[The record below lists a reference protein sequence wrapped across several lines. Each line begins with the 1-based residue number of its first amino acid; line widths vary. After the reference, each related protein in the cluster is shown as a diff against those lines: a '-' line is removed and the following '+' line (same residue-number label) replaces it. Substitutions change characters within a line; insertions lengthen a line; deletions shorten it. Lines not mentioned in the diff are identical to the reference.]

1 LPKKYHKVG
10 NIQQIFDSFSW
21 MKDTISTYYRNRRFR
36 FFKKFFDQISE
47 GGKKSIKI
55 LDIGGTE
62 SYWKS
67 MGFQLNP
74 NCEIVLLN
82 LYEANVQEQ
91 GFKSIKGDA
100 CNLKGILNNSFDL
113 VFSNSVIEHL
123 YTIENQQSMA
133 NEVERVGKNYFIQTP
148 NKYFPIEPHWVFPLF
163 QFLPFNLK
171 VFFTQHFDL
180 GYIKKTN
187 DKQKAIELVKEVR
200 LISKK
205 EYMQLFKDAHLFI
218 EKFVGLNKSFIAY
231 KVENK

>member
-1 LPKKYHKVG
+1 
-10 NIQQIFDSFSW
+10 

-100 CNLKGILNNSFDL
+100 CNLKGILNILFL
-113 VFSNSVIEHL
+113 
-123 YTIENQQSMA
+123 QQ
-133 NEVERVGKNYFIQTP
+133 KI
-148 NKYFPIEPHWVFPLF
+148 L
-163 QFLPFNLK
+163 
-171 VFFTQHFDL
+171 
-180 GYIKKTN
+180 
-187 DKQKAIELVKEVR
+187 
-200 LISKK
+200 
-205 EYMQLFKDAHLFI
+205 
-218 EKFVGLNKSFIAY
+218 
-231 KVENK
+231 